1 MPGQHARLAAS
12 SAARW
17 INCPPSAMLAE
28 QFPETN
34 TKYTAAGTLAH
45 AIAELKARKY
55 FIEPMSAKSFNAKLK
70 KLKADPAYDAGM
82 DHATDVY
89 LDELKRIAMQYDET
103 PFVALEVRVDY
114 SHIAPEGFG
123 TADCIMIAGQDIH
136 VIDYKNGSGV
146 IVEAEENPQMMLY
159 AVGALKVYAPIFGDA
174 IRNVFLHIVQPNA
187 GGIREWE
194 LDKDWLLKWAQGIV
208 APAAQQAYNGEGEFH
223 PGAWCDDHFCPARA
237 TCMARAAKLL
247 GLEEDAGVHPMPQ
260 LIPDDEIGDVL
271 TRALSLQKWVNALQE
286 YAFNA
291 AMSGRRIAG
300 YKLVEGRTN
309 RDWADQDEAFATL
322 ESRGVPEALLWERK
336 PASVA
341 GLEKALGKHVF
352 AEAADGLVVR
362 KPGKPALVPESDKRP
377 EWTPAEAAFEVVEE

>member
-55 FIEPMSAKSFNAKLK
+55 FLEPMSPRTFNGRLK

-114 SHIAPEGFG
+114 SHVAPEGFG
-123 TADCIMIAGQDIH
+123 TADCIMISGRDIH

-146 IVEAEENPQMMLY
+146 VVEAEENPQMMLY
-159 AVGALKVYAPIFGDA
+159 AVGALKVYAPIFGDG
-174 IRNVFLHIVQPNA
+174 IENVFLHIVQPNA
-187 GGIREWE
+187 GGIREWN
-194 LDKDWLLKWAQGIV
+194 LSTVWLSAWANNIKPL
-208 APAAQQAYNGEGEFH
+208 AEQAYEGKGEFN

-237 TCMARAAKLL
+237 TCMARAKKLL
-247 GLEEDAGVHPMPQ
+247 GLEEDAATRPAPQ

-271 TRALSLQKWVNALQE
+271 TRALSLQKWVNALQD

-300 YKLVEGRTN
+300 YKLVEGRTT
-309 RDWADQDEAFATL
+309 RDWANQDEAFDTL
-322 ESRGVPEALLWERK
+322 QQRGVPEALLWERK

-352 AEAADGLVVR
+352 ADAADGLVIR
-362 KPGKPALVPESDKRP
+362 KPGKPALVPETDKRP
-377 EWTPAEAAFEVVEE
+377 EWTPAEAAFGVIEE